1 MDINAFAH
9 KSYPVVS
16 TRKCELPLRQP
27 NEVFA
32 APSLSM
38 SDEIIDYVE
47 IQANNYR
54 PVISRQTPYPICT
67 DRCTIGK
74 GTLIDI
80 WI

>member
-1 MDINAFAH
+1 MDVKAFAL

-16 TRKCELPLRQP
+16 TRKCELPLKQFKD
-27 NEVFA
+27 VFYA
-32 APSLSM
+32 LSPSV

-47 IQANNYR
+47 IQTNNYR
-54 PVISRQTPYPICT
+54 PVISRQTPYPIRT